1 MILKVTCKADIFI
14 ELEDINN
21 FDDICPP
28 AMSID
33 DSDEL
38 ILEKIEAID
47 IKKIDVINITN
58 FEDVKKK

>member
-1 MILKVTCKADIFI
+1 MIIKVTCKADIFI
-14 ELEDINN
+14 DLENINN

-38 ILEKIEAID
+38 ILEKVEGLDIKRID
-47 IKKIDVINITN
+47 IVNMTN
-58 FEDVKKK
+58 FEEVKKK